1 VDEQNDMDNVS
12 DDTDETFMDE
22 NAADVENL
30 MGASVMS
37 TVSTI
42 LAKRKY
48 STSTSYRRRRPT
60 MRESSEPSLDVP
72 IMRQLTG
79 VEKVE
84 TGRVNIFIC
93 YSRKNFPKV
102 FQ

>member
-1 VDEQNDMDNVS
+1 MDNVS

-48 STSTSYRRRRPT
+48 STATSYKRRRHTARER
-60 MRESSEPSLDVP
+60 RESSEPSLDVP

-84 TGRVNIFIC
+84 TGRVCFF
-93 YSRKNFPKV
+93 YHV
-102 FQ
+102 ML